1 MGEKRIDRCMSFI
14 SKWYGIALKWFLIVS
29 GLMVAIEQI
38 MMHTSLNKLII
49 ATLIAVA
56 VGVVAIECLV
66 RKKF

>member
-1 MGEKRIDRCMSFI
+1 MGEKKIDHITGFI
-14 SKWYGIALKWFLIVS
+14 SKWYGIALKWFLIVGS
-29 GLMVAIEQI
+29 LMVVIEQI
-38 MMHTSLNKLII
+38 MMRTSLNKLTL